1 MVGTW
6 GFTNS
11 KTIIVEAI
19 EVMASVKPI
28 SLFCLYSYKFHR
40 NMRLIIIFIFGI
52 ILNFFIIIEPW
63 DKIID
68 YFCSCDA

>member
-19 EVMASVKPI
+19 EVIASVKPI
-28 SLFCLYSYKFHR
+28 SLFFVYIHINFTEYVINNYK
-40 NMRLIIIFIFGI
+40 FIFGI
-52 ILNFFIIIEPW
+52 ILNFFIIIEPMG
-63 DKIID
+63 
-68 YFCSCDA
+68 